1 MSKEFI
7 RFKWLSAKPIG
18 STTVTFQLEDGA
30 IVEVKIDIG
39 RAGVALD
46 FKNPDGTPHY
56 NIALQQS
63 VTVIPPE
70 RIYLLPRDQIA
81 VSPSQKG
88 SSTEVYK

>member
-1 MSKEFI
+1 MSKEYV
-7 RFKWLSAKPIG
+7 RFKWLTAKPITP
-18 STTVTFQLEDGA
+18 TTVTFQLEDGA

-63 VTVIPPE
+63 IVVIPPE
-70 RIYLLPRDQIA
+70 KTYVLPKDQVA
-81 VSPSQKG
+81 TQLQKEG
-88 SSTEVYK
+88 LSEVYR